1 FSNYPI
7 VTGMMAFGKNKT
19 GKVNKEMVTG
29 PRRHR
34 LFDQA
39 DANKDGV
46 VTKEELIA
54 LAAKLD
60 AEYGPGGK
68 GGFGKGKGGKGPK
81 GKGGLGKGPPGK
93 DAPDKGPPDK
103 GPPDKGAIP
112 GKGAGGGPGGGFG
125 GPKGG
130 PPQPGPIVRP
140 IRRVRFHLREAQRG
154 RCKRRH
160 T

>member
-1 FSNYPI
+1 MRKLVGILLTFMCAAVLLAQGVAQQPPAQDKGKDFSTSSI
-7 VTGMMAFGKNKT
+7 VTGMMAFDKNKT
-19 GKVNKEMVTG
+19 GKLTKEMVTD
-29 PRRHR
+29 PRLHR

-112 GKGAGGGPGGGFG
+112 GKGASST
-125 GPKGG
+125 
-130 PPQPGPIVRP
+130 RP
-140 IRRVRFHLREAQRG
+140 AD
-154 RCKRRH
+154 
-160 T
+160 